1 MKLKLYFFF
10 MIVVAFIFANTSN
23 ATIYTAIKTGQ
34 WGADTTWDA
43 IGVPDNLGTAY
54 VVINDGVVVTIDVA
68 SFTINNLTIGQG
80 GAGGTLQTSKT
91 VVNTMLVNGD
101 ISILANSTFKDQ
113 SNLIGGNLI
122 HTLELKGNLTH
133 SGIILDFR
141 SGTAGSTLGV
151 IDLTLSGTTDQ
162 TLTVSGTYSA
172 TNGDFN
178 AITINKPSGKV
189 ILGSNIVMDG
199 GASGVDPPQPILTLT
214 KGIIETG
221 SFIWITL
228 NSTDTNV
235 RGYSSASYIN
245 GTMGRSM
252 SNSGGVAKNFQ
263 VGDANAYRLFN
274 LRSTT
279 SGTSTGHYAIVKCIS
294 GDADNG
300 SSNLVGGIDRVSHV
314 RYYQIGYGHTT
325 GGAATMTFDRFSPSY
340 GADDGV
346 VAGNQNLRVAYSTD
360 SRATWT
366 MITQTTTHTTVIA
379 SSDPQ
384 TMIFPDALGTPIT
397 LPVTGG
403 LGNLYV
409 ALADVTGG
417 ENPLPV
423 ELSSFTSNVKG
434 RDVNLNWETKT
445 EVNSN
450 RFVIDRTLVNT
461 KDATVIWVS
470 VGNIQ
475 ASGTSNSPK
484 QYSFTD
490 KNLQAGKYQY
500 RLKMIDNDGSF
511 DYSVIVET
519 EVAVPH
525 NFDLSQNY
533 PNPFNPSTKINYSL
547 PSDSKVTL
555 EVYNISGERIA
566 QLVNENQSAG
576 FYSVNFM
583 NKNI

>member
-1 MKLKLYFFF
+1 MKLKLHLFLT
-10 MIVVAFIFANTSN
+10 IVVAFILANTLN
-23 ATIYTAIKTGQ
+23 AATYTATTTGA
-34 WGADTTWDA
+34 WSASGTWDVN
-43 IGVPDNLGTAY
+43 GVPDGSGSGD
-54 VVINDGVVVTIDVA
+54 VVINDGVTVTIDGN
-68 SFTINNLTIGQG
+68 FTINNLTIGQG

-91 VVNTMLVNGD
+91 VSNTMGVNGS
-101 ISILANSTFKDQ
+101 ISILANSSFKVQ
-113 SNLIGGNLI
+113 TNTTGGSGLA
-122 HTLELKGNLTH
+122 HPLDLKGNLTH
-133 SGIILDFR
+133 NGSSLDFR
-141 SGTAGSTLGV
+141 NGSSGTTLSV
-151 IDLTLSGTTDQ
+151 INLTLSGSSDQ
-162 TLTVSGTYSA
+162 TLTVNGTYSA

-252 SNSGGVAKNFQ
+252 SNSAGVAKNFQ

-346 VAGNQNLRVAYSTD
+346 VAGNQNLIVAYSTD

-366 MITQTTTHTTVIA
+366 MIPQTITHTTVIA
-379 SSDPQ
+379 VSDPQ
-384 TMIFPDALGTPIT
+384 TMIFPDGLATPIS
-397 LPVTGG
+397 LSASG

-423 ELSSFTSNVKG
+423 ELSSFASAVNG
-434 RDVNLNWETKT
+434 RDITLNWETKT
-445 EVNSN
+445 EKNS
-450 RFVIDRTLVNT
+450 
-461 KDATVIWVS
+461 
-470 VGNIQ
+470 
-475 ASGTSNSPK
+475 
-484 QYSFTD
+484 D
-490 KNLQAGKYQY
+490 K
-500 RLKMIDNDGSF
+500 F
-511 DYSVIVET
+511 
-519 EVAVPH
+519 
-525 NFDLSQNY
+525 
-533 PNPFNPSTKINYSL
+533 
-547 PSDSKVTL
+547 
-555 EVYNISGERIA
+555 
-566 QLVNENQSAG
+566 
-576 FYSVNFM
+576 
-583 NKNI
+583 